1 MFQCEYARETCA
13 WPRVGDPRVARQTRW
28 AAGSRTKAT
37 SVTFGYASW
46 MRAAASGSQR

>member
-1 MFQCEYARETCA
+1 MFQCEYARET
-13 WPRVGDPRVARQTRW
+13 
-28 AAGSRTKAT
+28 GSRTKAT